1 MKLVK
6 DYFKILVL
14 LLMWSFC
21 LPSFSQPIIHPAG
34 DGWHIRV
41 DSALSH
47 IKRHDPQK
55 YDLLIEVCSEIEFWS
70 SDFSS
75 NYMLNGVGKIYVS
88 NGDMKIESINNLA
101 CVLVHESLHLYF
113 LKRGIKSS
121 KKEEER
127 LCYLYE
133 LELLNKIPGAEPWLI
148 QHTKNKIKQHS

>member
-1 MKLVK
+1 MKRVKNPIQIVASFLVW
-6 DYFKILVL
+6 FFSL
-14 LLMWSFC
+14 SC
-21 LPSFSQPIIHPAG
+21 FSQPIIHPAG

-47 IKRHDPQK
+47 IKKHDPQK
-55 YDLLIEVCSEIEFWS
+55 YHLLVEVCDEIEFWS

-75 NYMLNGVGKIYVS
+75 NNMLDGTGKIYVS

-113 LKRGIKSS
+113 LKRGIKTS

-148 QHTKNKIKQHS
+148 QHTKNKIKQNS

>member
-1 MKLVK
+1 VELLKARI
-6 DYFKILVL
+6 KIVATFFL
-14 LLMWSFC
+14 WAFS
-21 LPSFSQPIIHPAG
+21 LPSFSQPSIHPAG

-47 IKRHDPQK
+47 IKKYDPQK
-55 YDLLIEVCSEIEFWS
+55 YNLLVEVCNEIEFWS

-75 NYMLNGVGKIYVS
+75 NNMLDGVGKIYVS
-88 NGDMKIESINNLA
+88 NGDMKIESINNLC
-101 CVLVHESLHLYF
+101 CVLVHESLHLLF
-113 LKRGIKSS
+113 LKKGIKMS

-148 QHTKNKIKQHS
+148 QHTKNKIQQHS